1 MPSQHFYMVTP
12 GARLDVGPTGGLY
25 ETAMAGEDEAI
36 AAKSDADAQVA
47 ALEPDGAVAAKRA
60 IQRMKRS
67 LKGYLKIRK
76 KLTDLMSGKRKG
88 NIPASL
94 ARDIID
100 LDPVGEQKLASDLY
114 ILLSEVHD
122 PASLP
127 LPSADSVV
135 ALAKIAI
142 NGEVGQAADK
152 PVAQGFLPILILA
165 GAGVIILTITS
176 FISNRADVQKKKLE
190 VQCEQAGECRR
201 TSETVLWVVGIM
213 AGGWF
218 AWNRMGLKQKFGGKS
233 RSVPR
238 ARARK
243 RRR

>member
-47 ALEPDGAVAAKRA
+47 ALEPNGAVAAQRA
-60 IQRMKRS
+60 LKRMKRS
-67 LKGYLKIRK
+67 LKGYLKIRS

-88 NIPASL
+88 KIPASL
-94 ARDIID
+94 ARSIID
-100 LDPVGEQKLASDLY
+100 LDPVGEQKLANDIY
-114 ILLSEVHD
+114 VLLSEVHD
-122 PASLP
+122 PANLP
-127 LPSADSVV
+127 LPSPDSVV

-142 NGEVGQAADK
+142 TGEVGQAADK

-165 GAGVIILTITS
+165 GAGVILLSITS

-190 VQCEQAGECRR
+190 IECQKAGECPT
-201 TSETVLWVVGIM
+201 TSETIVKVAAIGFI
-213 AGGWF
+213 GWF
-218 AWNRMGLKQKFGGKS
+218 AWEKMGLKQKFVGKT
-233 RSVPR
+233 
-238 ARARK
+238 RK
-243 RRR
+243 APARRRRRR